1 MAYWTSGNGWQTYSL
16 PTGYRTDYS
25 ASEFAGDYP
34 YVDAGAFA
42 GSYPY
47 RSAADYASTYPD
59 NRKTTRTIWFQLTK
73 DLSAIEATSDTAQSG
88 NRWRSRTF
96 TAGGGTV
103 KEQMGDSLFSKSN
116 DHLNNTL
123 KTIKKELNDNAA
135 ANSAAAGQRQ
145 AAADAYNSGQNTAR
159 QNAANSYNSNQDSN
173 RQATANS
180 YNKAYTDLNTKNETI
195 NNWSSSVAKSFA
207 NTPEG
212 KYASTLNNLNTSSLD
227 ALKNNGLLTSG
238 EYNSYVDTAVNSF
251 DSFYLTDKV
260 NAWDAVKL
268 GAQPPTGGFDS
279 EYYRLNTA
287 GGEIATDEWNK
298 AQTSVYVNGRYLPD
312 LDITGRYTRDT
323 YLQWYYTTQG
333 KAAGD
338 RGNAAE
344 DAEFAEDYQEFLTDA
359 DYQLYR
365 DQVLG
370 LADRFDNIKD
380 WADAQDPA
388 VLKEWYDSLP
398 SDQKAQ
404 YDEGTLAVPTLDY
417 IPDRLR
423 SQIKM
428 TKGPT
433 ILEGELST
441 VLGAKEKQQ
450 QQMFSALSQDSLKAA
465 AAELQRQKLQEQ
477 QFDFY
482 RGLPGFNEIVTV
494 NESIANSLLGD
505 TGVGGV
511 LGWMGDT
518 TKTQENLEKSLGT
531 ATGIP
536 SRSNAVY
543 NWQKWF
549 DEQLVTRYEGGMQ
562 ITDPLD
568 PSITY
573 EIDAEFAKDYID
585 RYLKPRFDT
594 SRSMGEFVSYM
605 DVKQNE
611 QNIFQTQSA
620 LDSLRDIADLRSKA
634 YLDNV
639 KNTSPLNFSP
649 DFYFDP
655 QGNFKEE
662 EPKYQAYLKQKDE
675 VANDWEIAKTRGNT
689 ELVPGTDWTWNQW
702 AYYYGLDPNDK
713 NQFAKLHYQ
722 VKGAAEGLD
731 PAKDVITLKD
741 AEDYIQT
748 KIIPEITNEKLNIG
762 DITFL
767 NFVTPEEY
775 ADKLLEGISPE
786 KHKEEWDKLL
796 ETLGLSD
803 AEMGITE
810 VKQYIIDAFRTGA
823 AKEIRESIKYLNEKK
838 LKPTQE
844 RLGVEYIERPE
855 DEAPK
860 DDPNATALYKIFQN
874 AGYQGSED
882 DFYNDFMPDVDRSEM
897 ELVTQAGKDKG
908 LQASSL
914 FSGLSSSDPFEAL
927 VSMQGLFD
935 TEDKTTTTTK
945 EKETPSYF
953 KLFEEDATD
962 EEYKSKTGQKIL
974 GEFTSLFKGFS

>member
-1 MAYWTSGNGWQTYSL
+1 MATYPGYQNAYGQATGGDVYISSLPDGFSQYVDQYSDIANNYNSWVNDSSNIHWADYVRLNKDLEKAYWDTRTSKQHYLSLWHWGAQHYNNYGKNESRVTPKVVDVPGDLNGD
-16 PTGYRTDYS
+16 GYLSDDMVTVIVNSWDKN
-25 ASEFAGDYP
+25 
-34 YVDAGAFA
+34 
-42 GSYPY
+42 
-47 RSAADYASTYPD
+47 SAASKAAFGQYHFNRPTVQRNEDRIVPGYGPVVTIADNGTSLGVSGGISTSKGEEVY
-59 NRKTTRTIWFQLTK
+59 KKVAQL
-73 DLSAIEATSDTAQSG
+73 
-88 NRWRSRTF
+88 
-96 TAGGGTV
+96 
-103 KEQMGDSLFSKSN
+103 
-116 DHLNNTL
+116 
-123 KTIKKELNDNAA
+123 A
-135 ANSAAAGQRQ
+135 ANSSPGDYKTLVNNIANTLGGTSNVLFKNFAA
-145 AAADAYNSGQNTAR
+145 T
-159 QNAANSYNSNQDSN
+159 NQLD
-173 RQATANS
+173 
-180 YNKAYTDLNTKNETI
+180 TI
-195 NNWSSSVAKSFA
+195 NAYYQTTKV
-207 NTPEG
+207 G
-212 KYASTLNNLNTSSLD
+212 KP
-227 ALKNNGLLTSG
+227 
-238 EYNSYVDTAVNSF
+238 
-251 DSFYLTDKV
+251 
-260 NAWDAVKL
+260 WDAVKQ
-268 GAQPPTGGFDS
+268 GAQPPTGGFDA
-279 EYYRLNTA
+279 EYYRLNTE
-287 GGEIATDEWNK
+287 GGQKAQQEWNN
-298 AQTSVYVNGRYLPD
+298 AQSSVRFGNSYLPD
-312 LDITGRYTRDT
+312 LDLTGKYTRDT

-344 DAEFAEDYQEFLTDA
+344 DAEFAEGYQEFLTDA

-428 TKGPT
+428 TKGTT

-482 RGLPGFNEIVTV
+482 RGLPGFNEIITI

-518 TKTQENLEKSLGT
+518 TKTQENLEKSLGA
-531 ATGIP
+531 ATGVP

-594 SRSMGEFVSYM
+594 SRSMSEFVSYM

-639 KNTSPLNFSP
+639 KNTNPLNFSS

-655 QGNFKEE
+655 QGNFGEN
-662 EPKYQAYLKQKDE
+662 EPKYQTYLKQKSE
-675 VANDWEIAKTRGNT
+675 VASDWEIAKTKGNT

-722 VKGAAEGLD
+722 VKGAAEGFD

-748 KIIPEITNEKLNIG
+748 KIIPEITDEKLNIG
-762 DITFL
+762 NIAFL

-786 KHKEEWDKLL
+786 QHKEEWDKLL

-838 LKPTQE
+838 LTPTQE

-855 DEAPK
+855 DVAPT
-860 DDPNATALYKIFQN
+860 DDPNATALYKIFQS

-897 ELVTQAGKDKG
+897 ELVTQAGSDKG
-908 LQASSL
+908 LQASSI
-914 FSGLSSSDPFEAL
+914 FSGLSSGDPFEAL
-927 VSMQGLFD
+927 VSMQSLFD
-935 TEDKTTTTTK
+935 TEDKTTTTAK
-945 EKETPSYF
+945 EEETPSYF
-953 KLFEEDATD
+953 KLFEDDTTD

>member
-1 MAYWTSGNGWQTYSL
+1 MATYPGYQNAYGGSTGGDVYISSLSDGFSRYVDQYSDIASNYNAWVNDSSNIHWADYVRLNGDLEQAYWFERNNGYHSMSRWDWGWRHYQNHGRYESRVTPKVIAVPGDLNGDGNLRDDMVTVIVNSWDKNSTASKAAFGQYHFNLPVVQQYEDRIVPGYGPVVTIDNNGTSLGVKGGISTSKGEDL
-16 PTGYRTDYS
+16 YRT
-25 ASEFAGDYP
+25 
-34 YVDAGAFA
+34 V
-42 GSYPY
+42 
-47 RSAADYASTYPD
+47 T
-59 NRKTTRTIWFQLTK
+59 QL
-73 DLSAIEATSDTAQSG
+73 
-88 NRWRSRTF
+88 
-96 TAGGGTV
+96 
-103 KEQMGDSLFSKSN
+103 
-116 DHLNNTL
+116 
-123 KTIKKELNDNAA
+123 A
-135 ANSAAAGQRQ
+135 ANTSPGGYKTLVQTIH
-145 AAADAYNSGQNTAR
+145 DALGGEGNVLFQHFRDT
-159 QNAANSYNSNQDSN
+159 NQ
-173 RQATANS
+173 
-180 YNKAYTDLNTKNETI
+180 LNTI
-195 NNWSSSVAKSFA
+195 NAYYQTAKV
-207 NTPEG
+207 G
-212 KYASTLNNLNTSSLD
+212 KP
-227 ALKNNGLLTSG
+227 
-238 EYNSYVDTAVNSF
+238 
-251 DSFYLTDKV
+251 
-260 NAWDAVKL
+260 WDAVSL
-268 GAQPPTGGFDS
+268 GAQPPTGGFNA
-279 EYYRLNTA
+279 EYYRLNTE
-287 GGEIATDEWNK
+287 GGRLAEQQWND
-298 AQTSVYVNGRYLPD
+298 AQYSVRFGSSYLPD
-312 LDITGRYTRDT
+312 LDLTGKYTRDT

-333 KAAGD
+333 KAAGE

-344 DAEFAEDYQEFLTDA
+344 DAEFAEGYQELLTDA

-465 AAELQRQKLQEQ
+465 AAELQKQKLQEQ

-482 RGLPGFNEIVTV
+482 RGLPGFNEIITI

-639 KNTSPLNFSP
+639 KNASPLNFSP

-655 QGNFKEE
+655 QGNFKED
-662 EPKYQAYLKQKDE
+662 EPKYQTYLKQKSE
-675 VANDWEIAKTRGNT
+675 VATDWEIAKTKGNT

-702 AYYYGLDPNDK
+702 AYYYGLNPNDK

-722 VKGAAEGLD
+722 VKGAAEGFD
-731 PAKDVITLKD
+731 PAKDIITLKD

-786 KHKEEWDKLL
+786 EHKEEWDKLL

-810 VKQYIIDAFRTGA
+810 VKEYIIDAFRTGA

-874 AGYQGSED
+874 AGYQGNED

-914 FSGLSSSDPFEAL
+914 FSGLSSGDPFEAL